1 MTGIRADRWNRW
13 GRRAVAWLRYAI
25 TGRRLGGFLAYA
37 ARRFLADGCPLKAG
51 GLGYVS
57 LLAVV
62 PLIAIGVAVLAGFE
76 VFEPWR
82 DRVQEFLLAV
92 LVADAGAEARAQ
104 LEVFV
109 ANASRMTGPGLGFL
123 ALAAVLLMA
132 NITATLNAIWRVS
145 EPRPL
150 ALRIVVYE
158 AAKTLIAYFKTH
170 ALKVDKLFDEGKKG
184 PCGGG
189 KRISQD

>member
-1 MTGIRADRWNRW
+1 MIGIRPNRWDRWNRW
-13 GRRAVAWLRYAI
+13 GRRTVAWLRYAF
-25 TGRRLGGFLAYA
+25 TRRRLGGFLGYV

-92 LVADAGAEARAQ
+92 LVDDVGAE
-104 LEVFV
+104 
-109 ANASRMTGPGLGFL
+109 
-123 ALAAVLLMA
+123 
-132 NITATLNAIWRVS
+132 
-145 EPRPL
+145 
-150 ALRIVVYE
+150 
-158 AAKTLIAYFKTH
+158 LI
-170 ALKVDKLFDEGKKG
+170 KKF
-184 PCGGG
+184 
-189 KRISQD
+189 